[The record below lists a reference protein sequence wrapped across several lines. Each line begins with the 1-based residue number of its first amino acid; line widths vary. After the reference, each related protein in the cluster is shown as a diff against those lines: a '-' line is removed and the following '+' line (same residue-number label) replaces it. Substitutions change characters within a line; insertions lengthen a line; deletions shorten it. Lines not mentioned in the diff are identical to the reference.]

1 MKRRTLW
8 ILTTTAFMLL
18 SLPMAGYAQGGFY
31 GRDQREYRRDR
42 NYQNRFLKE
51 SVKRVD
57 WMSGQLKR
65 DLDRSLD
72 RSRFDG
78 RYREDRINDL
88 ASDFHSAASQLR
100 NSFDSG
106 WNPRGRF
113 DDWRNSNHGAQA
125 ARRLLSLGSRLDAII
140 GRNRF
145 SWQVESRW
153 MQIKSDLRIIQN
165 AYR

>member
-8 ILTTTAFMLL
+8 ILATAFMLL
-18 SLPMAGYAQGGFY
+18 SLPMSGYAQGGFY
-31 GRDQREYRRDR
+31 GRAQRQNRGDR
-42 NYQNRFLKE
+42 NFQNRFLKE
-51 SVKRVD
+51 SIRRVD

-78 RYREDRINDL
+78 RFREDRINEL

-100 NSFDSG
+100 NSFDDR
-106 WNPRGRF
+106 W
-113 DDWRNSNHGAQA
+113 NHGRSAQE
-125 ARRLLSLGSRLDAII
+125 ARRLLNLGSRLDAII

-145 SWQVESRW
+145 NWQVESKW
-153 MQIKSDLRIIQN
+153 MQIRSDLRVIQN
-165 AYR
+165 AYGHYR

>member
-8 ILTTTAFMLL
+8 ILATAFMLL

-31 GRDQREYRRDR
+31 GRDQRQSTRGR

-51 SVKRVD
+51 SIRRVD
-57 WMSGQLKR
+57 FMSGQLKR

-78 RYREDRINDL
+78 RHREDRINDL
-88 ASDFHSAASQLR
+88 ANDFHSAASQLR
-100 NSFDSG
+100 SSFDDR
-106 WNPRGRF
+106 W
-113 DDWRNSNHGAQA
+113 NHGRSAHE
-125 ARRLLSLGSRLDAII
+125 ARRLLNLGSRLDAII

-145 SWQVESRW
+145 SGQVESRW
-153 MQIKSDLRIIQN
+153 MQIKHDLRIIQN
-165 AYR
+165 AYSYYR